1 MAESEDEMNRIN
13 QATIRTEQEHDRMDE
28 EIIRIDDQVTRS
40 GQEIQATTRTEQE
53 HDRIDEEIIRTDQE
67 ITRSE
72 LEIQVTI
79 RIEQEQDGMDEEITG
94 SGQEEIA
101 SMEEE
106 SAMSMQRRTRIE
118 PELRRTEQETTR
130 LGQEQNDER
139 HDIDIYDRTAVYGNN
154 IVLPQFPVP
163 APQQQE
169 SRHFAN
175 QNCPISAEQA
185 VIEQNYLEDNTLQM
199 FLPSY
204 SEECELE
211 NIVMQSNLRCPERD
225 VVEQRFNEDPFSIYV
240 PANPEEQQSI
250 NVSLE
255 HSPTLFEGGIIEE
268 NYVSDDDI
276 PIFVTTNQN
285 EEENNGS
292 LLLHMTG
299 PDFAETEETYE
310 NNVESGLNNDNE
322 D

>member
-1 MAESEDEMNRIN
+1 
-13 QATIRTEQEHDRMDE
+13 
-28 EIIRIDDQVTRS
+28 
-40 GQEIQATTRTEQE
+40 
-53 HDRIDEEIIRTDQE
+53 
-67 ITRSE
+67 
-72 LEIQVTI
+72 
-79 RIEQEQDGMDEEITG
+79 MDEEITG

-225 VVEQRFNEDPFSIYV
+225 VVEQRFNEDPFSIC
-240 PANPEEQQSI
+240 ASQSGRATKYQRFI
-250 NVSLE
+250 RTQS
-255 HSPTLFEGGIIEE
+255 HSF
-268 NYVSDDDI
+268 
-276 PIFVTTNQN
+276 
-285 EEENNGS
+285 
-292 LLLHMTG
+292 
-299 PDFAETEETYE
+299 
-310 NNVESGLNNDNE
+310 
-322 D
+322 

>member
-185 VIEQNYLEDNTLQM
+185 VIEQNIWKTIHCKC
-199 FLPSY
+199 FSPPIRKS
-204 SEECELE
+204 
-211 NIVMQSNLRCPERD
+211 VNLRTLLCKAISD
-225 VVEQRFNEDPFSIYV
+225 VRKE
-240 PANPEEQQSI
+240 
-250 NVSLE
+250 
-255 HSPTLFEGGIIEE
+255 
-268 NYVSDDDI
+268 
-276 PIFVTTNQN
+276 
-285 EEENNGS
+285 
-292 LLLHMTG
+292 M
-299 PDFAETEETYE
+299 
-310 NNVESGLNNDNE
+310 
-322 D
+322 